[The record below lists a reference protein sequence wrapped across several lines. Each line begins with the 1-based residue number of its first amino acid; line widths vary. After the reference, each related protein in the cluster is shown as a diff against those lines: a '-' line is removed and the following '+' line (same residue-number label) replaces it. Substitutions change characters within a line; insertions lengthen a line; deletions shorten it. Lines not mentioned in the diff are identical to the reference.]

1 MSPQHPPILTH
12 AAARGPH
19 GKVCFIHRVNRHVLN
34 VMGLQA
40 AGRDKLFLVF
50 SDDIEWCKRQEL
62 FSALEWVAFVEL
74 GVDFLE
80 LRLMALC
87 DHHIIAKLHLQA
99 RRRSRARPPPPPP
112 RASRLRLTAQP
123 PPPPSPPP
131 PSY

>member
-1 MSPQHPPILTH
+1 
-12 AAARGPH
+12 
-19 GKVCFIHRVNRHVLN
+19 
-34 VMGLQA
+34 MGLQA

-87 DHHIIAKLHLQA
+87 DHHIIANSTFRPA
-99 RRRSRARPPPPPP
+99 AVPRARPPPPPP
-112 RASRLRLTAQP
+112 AP
-123 PPPPSPPP
+123 PVSA
-131 PSY
+131 

>member
-1 MSPQHPPILTH
+1 
-12 AAARGPH
+12 
-19 GKVCFIHRVNRHVLN
+19 
-34 VMGLQA
+34 MGLQA

-87 DHHIIAKLHLQA
+87 DHHIIANSTFRPA
-99 RRRSRARPPPPPP
+99 AVPARARPRRP

-123 PPPPSPPP
+123 PPPPPPLP
-131 PSY
+131 LRTNRTRRVLHPVLIGHAASLAPY